1 MKKYKKKRKNIL
13 LNGYWIAAAI
23 FLCVFLGLYFL
34 KGIISSGLND
44 FVTEKA
50 VNDVINELSC
60 YEEYDPSE
68 DIACFQCEK
77 VKLIRVVDGDTIV
90 VNLNDEDVTVRLI
103 GVDAP
108 ESVNPD
114 ELKNTAEGV
123 ESSDFLKEFL
133 SDYEEVYLDFD
144 SDIIDDYGRVLAYVW
159 LCDPYESGELE
170 IVTAEEVK
178 EKMLQGI
185 LLSNGYAKTMKVL
198 PNIKYFTLFEEIEAE
213 YLAN

>member
-1 MKKYKKKRKNIL
+1 MKKYNKKRKNTL
-13 LNGYWIAAAI
+13 LNGYWIASAI

-34 KGIISSGLND
+34 KGIISSGINEV
-44 FVTEKA
+44 VTEKA
-50 VNDVINELSC
+50 IDEVINEVSC
-60 YEEYDPSE
+60 HEEYDPCG

-114 ELKNTAEGV
+114 ESKNTTEGV
-123 ESSDFLKEFL
+123 ETSDFVKEYL
-133 SDYEEVYLDFD
+133 SDYEEVYLDYD
-144 SDIIDDYGRVLAYVW
+144 ADITDDYGRLLAYVW
-159 LCDPYESGELE
+159 LCEPWKQGEIG
-170 IVTAEEVK
+170 IVTADRIK
-178 EKMLQGI
+178 EDMLQGI
-185 LLSNGYAKTMKVL
+185 LLANGYAKPMKVL

>member
-1 MKKYKKKRKNIL
+1 MKRYKRKRKNTL

-23 FLCVFLGLYFL
+23 FLCVFLGLYYL

-50 VNDVINELSC
+50 IDEVINEVSC
-60 YEEYDPSE
+60 YEEYDPDE

-77 VKLIRVVDGDTIV
+77 VKLVRVVDGDTIV

-114 ELKNTAEGV
+114 ESKNTAEGV
-123 ESSDFLKEFL
+123 EASDFVKEFL
-133 SDYEEVYLDFD
+133 SGYDEVYLDYD
-144 SDIIDDYGRVLAYVW
+144 SDITDDYGRLLAYVW
-159 LCDPYESGELE
+159 LCEPWEPGERG
-170 IVTAEEVK
+170 IVTVDRVK
-178 EKMLQGI
+178 EEMLQGV
-185 LLSNGYAKTMKVL
+185 LLENGYAKTMKVL
-198 PNIKYFTLFEEIEAE
+198 PNIKYFTLFEKIEAE